1 MIVPPKDRIE
11 VVLMADQASP
21 VHVWL
26 QSTTELARRYEFNK
40 DKSFR
45 VIAGAAA
52 LLLFMF
58 FLFPGGTVILLLLS
72 LIVFFPLTLVGMA
85 GYFRGS

>member
-11 VVLMADQASP
+11 VVLMADQANP

-45 VIAGAAA
+45 VIAGAVA

-58 FLFPGGTVILLLLS
+58 FLSPGGTVILLLLS